1 MGSYSEYLDLISD
14 SCIDVYKDNVAG
26 NFVNDLPT
34 PQSLPDNSYVALQV
48 KLSKEE
54 YREKNEFQLI

>member
-1 MGSYSEYLDLISD
+1 MGSYSEFVDLISD

-26 NFVNDLPT
+26 NFINDLPT

-48 KLSKEE
+48 K
-54 YREKNEFQLI
+54 

>member
-1 MGSYSEYLDLISD
+1 MGSYSEFVDLISD

-26 NFVNDLPT
+26 NFINDLPT

-48 KLSKEE
+48 KLSNRKYIEKE
-54 YREKNEFQLI
+54 KI